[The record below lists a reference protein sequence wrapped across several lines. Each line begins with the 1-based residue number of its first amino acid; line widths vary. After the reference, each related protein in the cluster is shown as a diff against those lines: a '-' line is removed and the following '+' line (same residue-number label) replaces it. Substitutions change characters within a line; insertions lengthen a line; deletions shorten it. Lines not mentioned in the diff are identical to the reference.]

1 MSTPFI
7 LRLPIGSQTPLLTLT
22 RPSPIVWQI
31 ELHNGPDNR
40 LVKTLINDALK
51 PALQTVE
58 REWRKES
65 AEGKARKEKDA
76 GAAALVI
83 VGPLNQEKFFSNGFD
98 FPSIVKDPAW
108 FTATFDPL
116 LVTLLTFPIP
126 TVAAINGH
134 CFAAGAMMS
143 LACDYRVM
151 TDGAKRNAWMC
162 MNEIDFGATW
172 PVSFAAVVRAKVST
186 AVTRGFVAEGH
197 RFTPPEARDAGLVDE
212 IVAGGTR
219 GVLKRAQ
226 EIAQEKAPKAREG
239 VWGLIKT
246 ELYRPVVELVRLGIP
261 ALSLA
266 GDQSAAQLRLGK
278 L

>member
-1 MSTPFI
+1 MST
-7 LRLPIGSQTPLLTLT
+7 LRLPAGSQTPLLTLT
-22 RPSPIVWQI
+22 RPSPTLWQI
-31 ELHNGPDNR
+31 ELHNGVDNR
-40 LVKTLINDALK
+40 LVETLINDALK

-58 REWRKES
+58 CEWRKER
-65 AEGKARKEKDA
+65 AEGKARKDKDA

-83 VGPLNQEKFFSNGFD
+83 VGRLDQEKFFSNGFD
-98 FPSIVKDPAW
+98 FPLIVNDPAW
-108 FTATFDPL
+108 FSATFDPL
-116 LVTLLTFPIP
+116 LLYLLTFPLP

-134 CFAAGAMMS
+134 CFAAGAILS

-162 MNEIDFGATW
+162 MNEVDFGAAW
-172 PVSFAAVVRAKVST
+172 PVSFAAVARAKVSAT
-186 AVTRGFVAEGH
+186 ATRRFAVEGH

-219 GVLKRAQ
+219 GVLTRAQ
-226 EIAQEKAPKAREG
+226 EIAQEKAPKARGG

-246 ELYRPVVELVRLGIP
+246 ELYRPVIELVRLGIP
-261 ALSLA
+261 TLNVA
-266 GDQSAAQLRLGK
+266 GDQSAARVRLGK

>member
-1 MSTPFI
+1 MSTI
-7 LRLPIGSQTPLLTLT
+7 RLPADSQAPLLTLT
-22 RPSPIVWQI
+22 RPSPTVWQI
-31 ELHNGPDNR
+31 ELHNGVDNR
-40 LVKTLINDALK
+40 LVKTLINDALR

-58 REWRKES
+58 REWRKER
-65 AEGKARKEKDA
+65 AEGKARKDKDA
-76 GAAALVI
+76 GVAALVI
-83 VGPLNQEKFFSNGFD
+83 VGRLDQEKFFSNGFD
-98 FPSIVKDPAW
+98 FPSIVNDPEW
-108 FTATFDPL
+108 FSVIFDPL
-116 LVTLLTFPIP
+116 LLYLLTFPLP

-134 CFAAGAMMS
+134 CFAAGAIIS

-151 TDGAKRNAWMC
+151 TDGAERNAWMC
-162 MNEIDFGATW
+162 MNEVDFGAAW
-172 PVSFAAVVRAKVST
+172 PVSFASLVRAKVSAT
-186 AVTRGFVAEGH
+186 ATRRFAVEGH

-246 ELYRPVVELVRLGIP
+246 ELYRPVIELVRLGIP
-261 ALSLA
+261 TLSVA
-266 GDQSAAQLRLGK
+266 GDQSAQVILGK

>member
-7 LRLPIGSQTPLLTLT
+7 LRLPAGSQTPLLTLT
-22 RPSPIVWQI
+22 RPSPTIWQI
-31 ELHNGPDNR
+31 ELHNGVDNR
-40 LVKTLINDALK
+40 LVKALVNDALK

-58 REWRKES
+58 REWRKER
-65 AEGKARKEKDA
+65 AEGKARKDKDA

-83 VGPLNQEKFFSNGFD
+83 VGRLDQEKFFSNGFD
-98 FPSIVKDPAW
+98 FPSIVNDPAW
-108 FTATFDPL
+108 FSTTFDPL
-116 LVTLLTFPIP
+116 FLYLLTFPIP

-134 CFAAGAMMS
+134 CFAGGAMLS
-143 LACDYRVM
+143 LACDYRIM

-162 MNEIDFGATW
+162 MNEVDFGAAW
-172 PVSFAAVVRAKVST
+172 PVSFAALVRAKVST
-186 AVTRGFVAEGH
+186 TASRRFVIEGH

-219 GVLKRAQ
+219 AVLKRAQ
-226 EIAQEKAPKAREG
+226 EFAQERAPKAREG

-246 ELYRPVVELVRLGIP
+246 ELYRPVIELVRLGIP
-261 ALSLA
+261 TLSVA
-266 GDQSAAQLRLGK
+266 GDQSAAQVRLGK